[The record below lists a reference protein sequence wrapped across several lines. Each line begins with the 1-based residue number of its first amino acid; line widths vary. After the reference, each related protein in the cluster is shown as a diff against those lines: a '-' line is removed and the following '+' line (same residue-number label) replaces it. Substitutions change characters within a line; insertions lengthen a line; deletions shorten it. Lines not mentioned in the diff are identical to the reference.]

1 MGSIGLH
8 RQVSGSMRPMP
19 RVEITE
25 TMVMEDERRVVGVL
39 QDLSALGC
47 E

>member
-1 MGSIGLH
+1 
-8 RQVSGSMRPMP
+8 MP